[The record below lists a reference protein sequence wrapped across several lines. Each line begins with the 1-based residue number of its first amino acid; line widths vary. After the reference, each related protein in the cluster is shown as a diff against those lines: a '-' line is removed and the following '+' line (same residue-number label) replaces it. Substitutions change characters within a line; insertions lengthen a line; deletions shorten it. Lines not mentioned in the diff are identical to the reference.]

1 MVYEPRETPLL
12 RAARAAGCRAIDG
25 VEMLV
30 AQAVGQFE
38 SWTGKEAPVAAMTE
52 AALVAIEGAEVRS

>member
-1 MVYEPRETPLL
+1 
-12 RAARAAGCRAIDG
+12 
-25 VEMLV
+25 MLV

-52 AALVAIEGAEVRS
+52 AALVAIGGAEVRP